1 SCRSTWLRGA
11 GPRRGALDATPDTAP
26 CSLSLHDA
34 LPICPQQHAPLAAIA
49 RHFTKGKAQ
58 RCWDQ
63 EDRQH
68 LHEVGQC
75 GWVFKRMRRVGIK
88 EATAVST
95 EHLDRFLRSYRPHG

>member
-1 SCRSTWLRGA
+1 MTKITDIAHSNMR
-11 GPRRGALDATPDTAP
+11 
-26 CSLSLHDA
+26 
-34 LPICPQQHAPLAAIA
+34 LAAIA

-58 RCWDQ
+58 RRWDQ

-95 EHLDRFLRSYRPHG
+95 EHLIAS